1 MAGYQCRLRTNSAIR
16 MLTPNGNSWRKRATG
31 WDRARSKYGRLYEMA
46 DWDGNLTPEF
56 TEIHDRT
63 REKLSGNANIH
74 RRSNDQRLPN
84 T

>member
-46 DWDGNLTPEF
+46 DLGRESDAGVHGNP
-56 TEIHDRT
+56 
-63 REKLSGNANIH
+63 
-74 RRSNDQRLPN
+74 
-84 T
+84 